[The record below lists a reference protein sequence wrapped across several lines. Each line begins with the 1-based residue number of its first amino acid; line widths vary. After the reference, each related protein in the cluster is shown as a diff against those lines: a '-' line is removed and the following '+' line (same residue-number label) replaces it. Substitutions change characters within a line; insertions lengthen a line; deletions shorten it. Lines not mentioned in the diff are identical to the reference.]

1 MFDFMNEYDLDGV
14 YRTLH
19 SDTRKYSWRRFNVT
33 QRSRLDF
40 FLVSEQL
47 GLDIADAEIILGYCS
62 DHSLVCI
69 AFKTDIVKRNQ
80 PFWKFNNS
88 LLWDTV
94 FVNLMK

>member
-40 FLVSEQL
+40 CLVSEQL
-47 GLDIADAEIILGYCS
+47 GLDIAGAEMPGYSS
-62 DHSLVCI
+62 DHSLG
-69 AFKTDIVKRNQ
+69 ALQWYTEK
-80 PFWKFNNS
+80 
-88 LLWDTV
+88 
-94 FVNLMK
+94 